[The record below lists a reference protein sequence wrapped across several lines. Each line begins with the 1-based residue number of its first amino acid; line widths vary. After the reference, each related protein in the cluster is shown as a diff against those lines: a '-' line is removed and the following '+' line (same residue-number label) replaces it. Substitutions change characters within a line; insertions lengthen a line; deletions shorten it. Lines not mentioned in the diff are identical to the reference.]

1 MMESNRRMNNQN
13 EDNPK
18 VIQLMKQ
25 SFDAYYEVEEGM
37 QRHRLDG
44 VRQKL
49 ENIALGKAAWK
60 KIFLR
65 DTMWNAK
72 SEIEII
78 TNPVHMAIII
88 GDEDLALQ
96 ILERWKIAYEND
108 EVIELARFST
118 IKEKVFE
125 RFTIIDVFAAFAS
138 KHRIWVD
145 LLSRLYKNKSFVDDV
160 IFNNIFMRYKG
171 EAFFS
176 LSEERKKMAVENM
189 HIMECAVPHFFDDS
203 EIAIGCGGTWGLS
216 GQMIALQKLSVCME
230 ALQGSESVMEKMM
243 EIYFKDFTFCME
255 SSCDTKV
262 LCKQEMKVLL
272 EDIEKR
278 CQGSE
283 RLEQLFFGFLLVAVA
298 RQNGSLFVQDRSD
311 EEQYRNWLKEKNA
324 NYNMTDYYNLVK
336 DIQMSNAFATRITNV
351 FNSLI
356 QKKED

>member
-1 MMESNRRMNNQN
+1 MMGSNRRMNNRN

-25 SFDAYYEVEEGM
+25 SFDAYYEVEESR

-44 VRQKL
+44 VRQEL

-138 KHRIWVD
+138 KHRIWGD
-145 LLSRLYKNKSFVDDV
+145 LLVRLYKNKSFVDDV
-160 IFNNIFMRYKG
+160 IWNNIFMRYKG
-171 EAFFS
+171 EAFFP
-176 LSEERKKMAVENM
+176 LSEERKKKAVENM

-216 GQMIALQKLSVCME
+216 EYMIALQKLSVCME
-230 ALQGSESVMEKMM
+230 ALQGSGSVMEKIM
-243 EIYFKDFTFCME
+243 ETYFKDFTFCME
-255 SSCDTKV
+255 SSCDIKV

-272 EDIEKR
+272 EDIENR

-298 RQNGSLFVQDRSD
+298 RLNGSLFVLDRSD
-311 EEQYRNWLKEKNA
+311 EEQYINWLKEKNA

-336 DIQMSNAFATRITNV
+336 DIQMSNAFATKITNV